1 LQRKPSTN
9 FSTIILDILK
19 HNQNIEGCSQAKQPY
34 SDSSLKTLQKAK
46 DYCREELRS
55 CLSLLPQAPDC
66 APDSDCTGSA
76 ANTNKRII
84 TFAKMYAC
92 YRREKGQIMGL
103 IETMRVRKAVLHG
116 VSTTSLDLPA
126 VLASPDSNCF
136 PLHSKLVGEQ
146 RREALGQNSIICI
159 YILNIKCSMLKHL
172 PKHSNMV
179 PNKQNWQ

>member
-19 HNQNIEGCSQAKQPY
+19 HNQNIEGCSQAEQPY

-66 APDSDCTGSA
+66 APDSDCTGS
-76 ANTNKRII
+76 
-84 TFAKMYAC
+84 
-92 YRREKGQIMGL
+92 
-103 IETMRVRKAVLHG
+103 VHG

-136 PLHSKLVGEQ
+136 PLHSKLSTELAEV
-146 RREALGQNSIICI
+146 LGVLRHLHFLDLLTQASTIPSSYNIVIC
-159 YILNIKCSMLKHL
+159 KG
-172 PKHSNMV
+172 
-179 PNKQNWQ
+179 